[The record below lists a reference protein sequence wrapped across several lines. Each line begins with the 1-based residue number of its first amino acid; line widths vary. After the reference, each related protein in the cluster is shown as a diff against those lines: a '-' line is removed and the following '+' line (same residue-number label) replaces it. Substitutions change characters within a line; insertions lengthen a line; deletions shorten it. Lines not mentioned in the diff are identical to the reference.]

1 MTHFRTQFCAS
12 LALMGLMLST
22 AAQAHEFI
30 LKPDTATPAAG
41 QKTRLQAQAAHVFM
55 VSEENSTLSASVAVR
70 PGRW

>member
-1 MTHFRTQFCAS
+1 MTPFRTQICTA

-22 AAQAHEFI
+22 AAQAHEFM

-55 VSEENSTLSASVAVR
+55 VSEEAE
-70 PGRW
+70 